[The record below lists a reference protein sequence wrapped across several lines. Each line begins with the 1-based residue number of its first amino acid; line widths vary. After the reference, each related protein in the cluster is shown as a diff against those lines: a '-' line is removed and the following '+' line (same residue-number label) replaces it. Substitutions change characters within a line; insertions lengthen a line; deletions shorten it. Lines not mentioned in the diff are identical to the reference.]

1 MLRRS
6 SGRRPVGGVVV
17 QWVVV
22 EDRAPLNA
30 SQAAQH
36 TADDTGERLGVG
48 GGLVHVRDGASPR
61 ASCTDSRGPEHLPIL
76 TTDRDR
82 DLRQALRTEGH
93 TCTSLAEL
101 LDVSETTAKRL
112 LRGERPWTDYQ
123 RAKLARGRAA

>member
-6 SGRRPVGGVVV
+6 SGRRPSGVVV

-22 EDRAPLNA
+22 EDTAPLNA
-30 SQAAQH
+30 SQAAKH
-36 TADDTGERLGVG
+36 TADDAGEGFGVG
-48 GGLVHVRDGASPR
+48 GGLVHARDGASPLAR
-61 ASCTDSRGPEHLPIL
+61 CTDSRGPEHLPIL

-93 TCTSLAEL
+93 TCTSLAVL
-101 LDVSETTAKRL
+101 LGVSETTAKRL

>member
-17 QWVVV
+17 QWVVL
-22 EDRAPLNA
+22 EDGLPLNA
-30 SQAAQH
+30 GQA
-36 TADDTGERLGVG
+36 TEDTGKGASG
-48 GGLVHVRDGASPR
+48 AGLVHAREGASR
-61 ASCTDSRGPEHLPIL
+61 LARCTDSRGPERA
-76 TTDRDR
+76 TTLVSDRDR